1 MASAETFGNRTA
13 QADSARV
20 RSWVILLVLLFILNG
35 TLGFNLELD
44 RTDFLNFN
52 SASWVEADYRKGI
65 DDEFLAPKKP
75 GQYRVLYLSNS
86 HAFTGGM
93 VTAHLQGFLESLAP
107 GRFEVLNMAEPGIF
121 APDMLQRGMR
131 ALDYDIDVAIL
142 GTNYINF
149 SDRMRLELQAHS
161 ARSFFNTGIASRLPA
176 GFWLRNYDIGLYGT
190 VLTQRISH
198 LYRNRNALRNLWE
211 QPLAAALRTVS
222 TDNRPV
228 FFVEMEQ
235 DERWR
240 FPDGYDNNLF
250 QWNLYASGRRG
261 HMKDM
266 ESLLNTY
273 AVQDIPLIALNLPI
287 DFGKSVY
294 TQDTDDVN
302 LFRQQL
308 KSVASR
314 STAFV
319 DYQADFP
326 VAFSTYDALHTT
338 RHGARLHAFSMVLQ
352 LKEHGWLGDIS
363 EEQLLDMFRS
373 SDQGVSQ
380 AYLDAIDG
388 NYPPHPNPFG
398 FRRYDPSEPA
408 NARELMQ
415 QLAAFS
421 PGTANHNY
429 ILGRLARVIRF
440 WTESEF
446 RYAGNDSATWNLA
459 VVTEIDNAR
468 QRMAH
473 FRQAVTEFE
482 LQRLAALE
490 IPETGGLEPDAQE
503 EMTVQGKTIVRRV
516 FSLPTGDTM
525 VTLSLPDGRIFGKG
539 ISGADG
545 RVFYRADILG
555 NDSFIQ
561 VSSPE
566 EFSIPEWVINP
577 EPNSRWGI

>member
-1 MASAETFGNRTA
+1 
-13 QADSARV
+13 V
-20 RSWVILLVLLFILNG
+20 RDPFS
-35 TLGFNLELD
+35 T
-44 RTDFLNFN
+44 
-52 SASWVEADYRKGI
+52 
-65 DDEFLAPKKP
+65 P
-75 GQYRVLYLSNS
+75 GS
-86 HAFTGGM
+86 
-93 VTAHLQGFLESLAP
+93 
-107 GRFEVLNMAEPGIF
+107 
-121 APDMLQRGMR
+121 
-131 ALDYDIDVAIL
+131 
-142 GTNYINF
+142 
-149 SDRMRLELQAHS
+149 
-161 ARSFFNTGIASRLPA
+161 PA

-338 RHGARLHAFSMVLQ
+338 WHGARLHAFSMVLQ
-352 LKEHGWLGDIS
+352 LKEHGWVIFPKSSCWTCSGHPTRASARPIS
-363 EEQLLDMFRS
+363 MPLTATIRRTPILSGSGAMIRPNPPTPASSCSSWLPFPPAQPTITTSLAGWHGSFASGPNRS
-373 SDQGVSQ
+373 SGMQ
-380 AYLDAIDG
+380 A
-388 NYPPHPNPFG
+388 
-398 FRRYDPSEPA
+398 
-408 NARELMQ
+408 
-415 QLAAFS
+415 
-421 PGTANHNY
+421 
-429 ILGRLARVIRF
+429 
-440 WTESEF
+440 
-446 RYAGNDSATWNLA
+446 
-459 VVTEIDNAR
+459 
-468 QRMAH
+468 
-473 FRQAVTEFE
+473 
-482 LQRLAALE
+482 
-490 IPETGGLEPDAQE
+490 
-503 EMTVQGKTIVRRV
+503 MTVQ
-516 FSLPTGDTM
+516 P
-525 VTLSLPDGRIFGKG
+525 G
-539 ISGADG
+539 IW
-545 RVFYRADILG
+545 R
-555 NDSFIQ
+555 
-561 VSSPE
+561 
-566 EFSIPEWVINP
+566 
-577 EPNSRWGI
+577 